1 MESLLLGPVELLVTP
16 LAEDRPDP
24 RLFQRLFYLVN
35 SGTVRVLDF
44 VLARWDGRGAVQ
56 WEEVDAAEFDLA
68 GVGLLA
74 QGIASAQD
82 IREALA
88 RAGPG
93 SWAVI
98 VIEHAWLSPQ
108 SQGSHPG
115 AHLVSVASVEA
126 YTANAVLQGL
136 RHQL

>member
-16 LAEDRPDP
+16 LVGDRPDP
-24 RLFQRLFYLVN
+24 RLFRRLFYLVS

-44 VLARWDGRGAVQ
+44 VLAHRDGRGAVH

-82 IREALA
+82 IREALI

-108 SQGSHPG
+108 RQGSHPG
-115 AHLVSVASVEA
+115 AHLVSVASVGA
-126 YTANAVLQGL
+126 YTANAVLQGR